1 MIYDLHRREDIYP
14 EAEQFIPERF
24 LPENCSKMHNFSFI
38 PFSAGPRNCIG
49 NNNCYSN
56 NTVILN
62 HCAAALLCAAK
73 FQMCAAKFCSGVA
86 RVFVAWCGLGLDAL

>member
-49 NNNCYSN
+49 NNNCYRN
-56 NTVILN
+56 NI
-62 HCAAALLCAAK
+62 
-73 FQMCAAKFCSGVA
+73 
-86 RVFVAWCGLGLDAL
+86 